1 MLVCFGPNILEY
13 LATFASSL
21 FDHVLDVVHGEG
33 DIFDAVAMSNEVLAV
48 LLIVGQERRFKDHE
62 DLILSDDV

>member
-1 MLVCFGPNILEY
+1 MLVGFRPDIFED

-33 DIFDAVAMSNEVLAV
+33 DVFDTVTMPNEVLTV
-48 LLIVGQERRFKDHE
+48 LLIVGHERRFEDHE
-62 DLILSDDV
+62 DLVLFDDV